1 MGDSSGSATT
11 PPRAATAS
19 TPHAATASTPPAP
32 SASLPALA
40 GAATPGL
47 GRPRDPRVAPRVRA
61 ATLRL
66 LAQRGYAAV
75 RIDDVVAESGV
86 AKTTIYRRWPSL
98 DALVLDAM
106 DDALGTRTVPET
118 GDPLADLEAL
128 VRLVWQSL
136 VHNPIGWQLPAIGLS
151 LAQIPGLGQQYRN
164 RVIEPVRGQA
174 IALLTHARD
183 AGRISATV
191 DPALL
196 VDAIAGVFVFR
207 RLFGEPPPDA
217 ATLVALAD
225 AVLRVDPG

>member
-1 MGDSSGSATT
+1 MDDSSGPAT
-11 PPRAATAS
+11 P
-19 TPHAATASTPPAP
+19 
-32 SASLPALA
+32 LPARTAVPLRA
-40 GAATPGL
+40 RAPIPSSARPPGPAPGL
-47 GRPRDPRVAPRVRA
+47 GRPRDPRVAPTVRA

-66 LAQRGYAAV
+66 LAKRGYAAL

-128 VRLVWQSL
+128 VRLLWTSL

-151 LAQIPGLGQQYRN
+151 LAQLPDLGEHYRS
-164 RVIEPVRGQA
+164 RVIDPVRNQA
-174 IALLTHARD
+174 IDLLTQARD
-183 AGRISATV
+183 AGQAAITV
-191 DPALL
+191 EPVLL

-207 RLFGEPPPDA
+207 RLVGEPPPDA
-217 ATLVALAD
+217 PALIALAH
-225 AVLRVDPG
+225 AMLR